1 MVHLHECGISDR
13 QAFQRNIT
21 MTSASYQK
29 LRESGELRG
38 RVQQAWDLLASCTL
52 CPHRCGVNRRGN
64 ETGFC
69 KTGVHT
75 IIASYGPHFGEEPP
89 LVGQHGSGTIF
100 FSRCNLRCSYC
111 QNYTISQEP
120 CGQPV
125 GCMEL
130 ADIMLRLQAMKCHN
144 INLVSPSHVVP
155 QILAAVEIA
164 VGSGLAVPLVYNTG
178 TYDDCKT
185 LGLLDGVIDIYMP
198 DAKYGRDDVALALS
212 GIPGYSQVMRSAL
225 REMHRQV
232 GDLVCRDGVAERGLI
247 VRHLVLPDNFANS
260 EMVMD
265 FIAGELSR
273 DTYVNIMDQYHPAWK
288 VFEGNADPG
297 YRAMERPI
305 TAKEYGYATRCA
317 EIAGLYRGFGRHGC

>member
-1 MVHLHECGISDR
+1 
-13 QAFQRNIT
+13 
-21 MTSASYQK
+21 
-29 LRESGELRG
+29 
-38 RVQQAWDLLASCTL
+38 LLASCTL
-52 CPHRCGVNRRGN
+52 CPHRCGVNRRDN

-89 LVGQHGSGTIF
+89 LVGKHGSGTIF
-100 FSRCNLRCSYC
+100 FSRCNLRCTYC

-130 ADIMLRLQAMKCHN
+130 ANIMLRLQAMKCHN

-164 VGSGLAVPLVYNTG
+164 SGSGLVIPLVYNTG

-212 GIPGYSQVMRSAL
+212 GIPDYSRVMKSAL

-247 VRHLVLPDNFANS
+247 IRHLVLPDNLANS
-260 EMVMD
+260 EIVMD

-273 DTYVNIMDQYHPAWK
+273 NAYVNIMAQYRPMWK
-288 VFEGNADPG
+288 VPERKTGTR
-297 YRAMERPI
+297 YSAMERPV
-305 TAKEYGYATRCA
+305 TAREYEYATGCA
-317 EIAGLYRGFGRHGC
+317 KGAGLHRGFDGGGC